1 METWFTDLNSVEMF
15 YLICA
20 LLGGTFFVV
29 RLILQIVGL
38 ADHDV
43 ADFDSDIGDSG
54 HADADSSFKLLTLH
68 GLTSFLLMFGL
79 VGFAL
84 YRQSRVGAALS
95 IFGAAGAGMG
105 SVWIIGKMFNTVGK
119 LQSSGTVN
127 TVGAVGAEGEVYLTI
142 PKEGTGRV
150 MINFKNRLR
159 EFDAVSQDKEELKTG
174 TRIRVSWVK
183 GNVLQ
188 VEKI

>member
-1 METWFTDLNSVEMF
+1 
-15 YLICA
+15 
-20 LLGGTFFVV
+20 
-29 RLILQIVGL
+29 
-38 ADHDV
+38 
-43 ADFDSDIGDSG
+43 
-54 HADADSSFKLLTLH
+54 
-68 GLTSFLLMFGL
+68 LTSFLLMFGL

-95 IFGAAGAGMG
+95 IFGAAGAGLA

-142 PKEGTGRV
+142 PKEGAGRV

-159 EFDAVSQDKEELKTG
+159 EFDAVSQDNEELKTG
-174 TRIRVSWVK
+174 TRIRVAWVK